1 MVHYSTWDV
10 RRGLIALRQLVLV
23 LGKVTVREG
32 IAIAVRVIL
41 WTSIVEEKSVIVFFS
56 LTVAIH

>member
-41 WTSIVEEKSVIVFFS
+41 WTSIVEEKNVIVFFS
-56 LTVAIH
+56 LTVAIR